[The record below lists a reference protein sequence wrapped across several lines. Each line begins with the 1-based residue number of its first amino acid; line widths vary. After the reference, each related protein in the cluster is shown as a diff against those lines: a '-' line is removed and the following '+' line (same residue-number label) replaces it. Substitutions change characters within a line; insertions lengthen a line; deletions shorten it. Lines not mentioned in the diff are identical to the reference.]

1 MDGWTST
8 QEIDNSR
15 WELMKRHN
23 LERQRDAKLADLYA
37 HYDSLR
43 VGGELPTQ
51 QDADLFFLKDAIMEE
66 YEIGMAYLEAHRL
79 AEAIMPQLVGQLR
92 EWTADEI
99 LRREG

>member
-8 QEIDNSR
+8 QEIDKSR
-15 WELMKRHN
+15 WELMKRHK
-23 LERQRDAKLADLYA
+23 RDEALAKIEAE
-37 HYDSLR
+37 YDALR
-43 VGGELPTQ
+43 NASELSVE
-51 QDADLFFLKDAIMEE
+51 QDAAFCVRYDAVLDE
-66 YEIGMAYLEAHRL
+66 YELGMAYLEAHRL